1 MNFKQELP
9 VVEETLVI
17 DEDSFMERES
27 LLLIILQDL
36 HEPWYVLL

>member
-9 VVEETLVI
+9 VVEGILVI
-17 DEDSFMERES
+17 DGDSFMERES

-36 HEPWYVLL
+36 HAP

>member
-9 VVEETLVI
+9 VVEEILVI

-36 HEPWYVLL
+36 HAP

>member
-9 VVEETLVI
+9 VVEGILVI
-17 DEDSFMERES
+17 DGDSFMERES

-36 HEPWYVLL
+36 HEP

>member
-9 VVEETLVI
+9 VVEGILVN

-36 HEPWYVLL
+36 REP